1 MARGYHAILE
11 EHQNRLMGEDAG
23 GDALT
28 TLKPLFTL
36 SGKDDDEYLEMLE
49 STLRVLEDEQE
60 SRALNQIRN
69 MRFYK
74 AVEGLSQNGGAE
86 MIRYGNNRPA
96 RRDQM
101 FVLNHARDFVHQA
114 VARLMRFNPDINV
127 MPQNNEYTD
136 RLGAKFSKRVVDNLS
151 YINDWRQLFY
161 DRITEAKICGE
172 TFMFIEWDPYIGDK
186 DPTMRRLQAEQA
198 KGIDGSSFIDV
209 SGEQVPLDVVSRV
222 GDVSYRT
229 PLPWLVW
236 HEPAVKWKDVN
247 YIYYAEIKHIDEIAA
262 ENPGIDITPS
272 VLNLTLNREGG
283 YGPGFQLG
291 EFTVQYTFYHRRH
304 RFLEQGAMA
313 RFIPGQLLYRGPLPY
328 SHGELPVAR
337 FTDYDDPENAHG
349 ISFLEDIR
357 PPLVLFNK
365 LWNLKYRN
373 IAIGAHPK
381 LMVPEGSCNINSLA
395 NGPFVVEYQYP
406 MKPELITFPTLNP
419 ELFTVTDKLM
429 GQISQLSGT
438 FGVSRGETIT
448 NARAAS
454 ILNFYEEQEAK
465 REESQTKK
473 KNAFTEKAAR
483 LSLATAGDFYQPDD
497 GRVIRIVG
505 KTNRHKVQ
513 KVEDV
518 SKLSGPYDVKVE
530 FTTALAET
538 KQGRID
544 QLSTLSQMPLSQN
557 KNDDAKP
564 GLFTREQVLRMIEVA
579 DIDEFFEMA
588 TASAEAAE
596 SENEDMFEGLPVEA
610 PVEWAMHLVHWNVHF
625 QFLQSREFT
634 DTTGVPPEVKA
645 AFLKHLTTHEYWMYE
660 QAKESLTFCQLLMEN
675 AYYPAVFKLGANP
688 TIAQLILLHQLPPG
702 GMAQAQGGGEPVPE
716 EGAAPEGEAPP
727 PEEAPAPEEAPMPEA
742 PPEAPP
748 PPEPEVPKQVI
759 FERGPDGRISSA
771 VIIPIEQPIQPEEQ
785 IPQETNG
792 NIQ

>member
-11 EHQNRLMGEDAG
+11 EHQNRLMGEMSG
-23 GDALT
+23 GNALT

-36 SGKDDDEYLEMLE
+36 GSKDDDEFLKALEANL
-49 STLRVLEDEQE
+49 SVLEDEAE
-60 SRALNQIRN
+60 PRALNQIRN
-69 MRFYK
+69 IRFYK

-86 MIRYGNNRPA
+86 MIRYGSGRPM
-96 RRDQM
+96 RKDQM
-101 FVLNHARDFVHQA
+101 FVLNHARDFVHQK
-114 VARLMRFNPDINV
+114 VARLMRFNPDVNV
-127 MPQNNEYTD
+127 TPQNNEYTD
-136 RLGAKFSKRVVDNLS
+136 RLGAKFSKRVIDNLF
-151 YINDWRQLFY
+151 YINDSRQLFS
-161 DRITEAKICGE
+161 DRLTEGSVCGE
-172 TFMFIEWDPYIGDK
+172 TFMFVEWDPYIGDK
-186 DPTMRRLQAEQA
+186 DPTMFKLQQDAE
-198 KGIDGSSFIDV
+198 KGIDGSSFVDQG
-209 SGEQVPLDVVSRV
+209 GEQIPLDIASRV
-222 GDVSYRT
+222 GDISYRT

-247 YIYYAEIKHIDEIAA
+247 YIFYAEIKHVDEIAA
-262 ENPGIDITPS
+262 ENPGVDINPA
-272 VLNLTLNREGG
+272 TLNPTLHREGG

-304 RFLEQGAMA
+304 RFLESGAMA

-373 IAIGAHPK
+373 LAIGAHPK
-381 LMVPEGSCNINSLA
+381 LMVAEGSCNINSLA

-429 GQISQLSGT
+429 AQVSQLSGT

-465 REESQTKK
+465 REESQTRK
-473 KNAFTEKAAR
+473 KNAFTEKVAR
-483 LSLATAGDFYQPDD
+483 LSLATAGDFYRPDD
-497 GRVIRIVG
+497 GRIIRVVG
-505 KTNRHKVQ
+505 KTNRYKVQ

-518 SKLSGPYDVKVE
+518 AKLSGPYDIKVE
-530 FTTALAET
+530 FTSALAET

-544 QLSTLSQMPLSQN
+544 QISLLSQMPLSTN
-557 KNDDAKP
+557 KNDEAKP

-579 DIDEFFEMA
+579 DIDEFYEMA
-588 TASAEAAE
+588 TASADAAE
-596 SENEDMFEGLPVEA
+596 SENEDLFEGLPVAA
-610 PVEWAMHLVHWNVHF
+610 PAPFAMHLVHWNVHY

-634 DTTGVPPEVKA
+634 DTQGVPPQVRA
-645 AFLKHLTTHEYWMYE
+645 AFLEHLLTHEMWMYE
-660 QAKESLTFCQLLMEN
+660 QAKKSLTFAQMLMEN
-675 AYYPAVFKLGANP
+675 VYYPAVFEFGPNP
-688 TIAQLILLHQLPPG
+688 TIPQLIMLHQLPPG
-702 GMAQAQGGGEPVPE
+702 GMAEAQGGGDPAPE
-716 EGAAPEGEAPP
+716 EGAPQEEAPP
-727 PEEAPAPEEAPMPEA
+727 PKEQA
-742 PPEAPP
+742 PPEGEQPQEEAPP
-748 PPEPEVPKQVI
+748 PPEGEAPKQII
-759 FERGPDGRISSA
+759 FQRGEDGRIA
-771 VIIPIEQPIQPEEQ
+771 GAIVVPIDEPPPMEEMPAEEEV
-785 IPQETNG
+785 PQE
-792 NIQ
+792 QVM

>member
-36 SGKDDDEYLEMLE
+36 GSKDDDEYLEMLE
-49 STLRVLEDEQE
+49 STLHVLEDEQE
-60 SRALNQIRN
+60 ARALNQIRN
-69 MRFYK
+69 LRFYK
-74 AVEGLSQNGGAE
+74 AIEGLDQHGGAN
-86 MIRYGNNRPA
+86 MIRYGSSRPM

-172 TFMFIEWDPYIGDK
+172 TFTFVEWDPFIGDK
-186 DPTMRRLQAEQA
+186 DPTFRRLQTDQEN
-198 KGIDGSSFIDV
+198 GIDRSSFIDL
-209 SGEQVPLDVVSRV
+209 SGEKVPLDVTSRV
-222 GDVSYRT
+222 GDVAYRT

-236 HEPAVKWKDVN
+236 HEPAVKWRDVN
-247 YIYYAEIKHIDEIAA
+247 YIFYAEIKHIDEIAA

-272 VLNLTLNREGG
+272 VMNLTLNREGG

-304 RFLEQGAMA
+304 RFLESGAMA

-381 LMVPEGSCNINSLA
+381 LFVPEGSCNINALA

-406 MKPELITFPTLNP
+406 MKPELVTFPTLNP
-419 ELFTVTDKLM
+419 ELFTVSDKLM
-429 GQISQLSGT
+429 SQVAQLSGT

-473 KNAFTEKAAR
+473 KNAFTEKVAR

-544 QLSTLSQMPLSQN
+544 QLSTLSAMPLSTN

-579 DIDEFFEMA
+579 DVDEFFEMA

-596 SENEDMFEGLPVEA
+596 SENEDMFEGLPVAA
-610 PVEWAMHLVHWNVHF
+610 PVEYAMHLVHWNVHF

-634 DTTGVPPEVKA
+634 DTQGVPPQVTQ
-645 AFLKHLTTHEYWMYE
+645 AFIDHLMTHEMWMYE
-660 QAKESLTFCQLLMEN
+660 QAKESLTFAQMLMEN
-675 AYYPAVFKLGANP
+675 VYYPAVFKFGPNP

-702 GMAQAQGGGEPVPE
+702 GAEAAQGGGDQESAPPPR
-716 EGAAPEGEAPP
+716 EGGGEAPP
-727 PEEAPAPEEAPMPEA
+727 PEQAPGAAPQPEDAAAPAPQ
-742 PPEAPP
+742 
-748 PPEPEVPKQVI
+748 PEPELPKQVI
-759 FERGPDGRISSA
+759 FERGPDGRIASA
-771 VIIPIEQPIQPEEQ
+771 VILPIEQPAPEPSPEEAPQPEQ
-785 IPQETNG
+785 VM
-792 NIQ
+792 